1 MATEAEWRAAYEG
14 KIDDLRRETL
24 RTSALSALAVR
35 LYQALSSEWTRY
47 EDRGNKT
54 ARRFWADGVPAEER
68 DALVA
73 ALRGRGM
80 DLDVDFVDGSAC
92 PYPEGECTCGNG
104 IGCVNVPVGE
114 W

>member
-35 LYQALSSEWTRY
+35 LYQVLSSEWTRY
-47 EDRGNKT
+47 EDRGNKV
-54 ARRFWADGVPAEER
+54 ARRFWADGLPAEER

-73 ALRGRGM
+73 ALRGHNM
-80 DLDVDFVDGSAC
+80 DLDAGFVAG
-92 PYPEGECTCGNG
+92 G
-104 IGCVNVPVGE
+104 
-114 W
+114 